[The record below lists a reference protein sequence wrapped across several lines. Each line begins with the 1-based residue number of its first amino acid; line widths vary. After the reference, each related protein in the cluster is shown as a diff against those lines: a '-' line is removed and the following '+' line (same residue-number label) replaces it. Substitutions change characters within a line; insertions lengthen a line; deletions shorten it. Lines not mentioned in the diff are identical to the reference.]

1 MVIIKKS
8 PIHGKGSFATKQ
20 IKKGTILECDVL
32 EIPENELIRDYIF
45 PLIGNRTCL
54 HIGFGS
60 FLNSSDMPNIKHLR
74 IDYNLHMSYFEALV
88 DIENDEELTL
98 NYLQNNK

>member
-8 PIHGKGSFATKQ
+8 KIHVKGSFATKQ

-32 EIPENELIRDYIF
+32 EILENELIRDYIF

-60 FLNSSDMPNIKHLR
+60 FLNSSDTPNVKHIR
-74 IDYNLHMSYFEALV
+74 IDYNLHMSYFEV
-88 DIENDEELTL
+88 ISDIEIDEELTL
-98 NYLQNNK
+98 NYLLNNK

>member
-8 PIHGKGSFATKQ
+8 TIHGKGSFATEQ
-20 IKKGTILECDVL
+20 IKKGTIIECDVL
-32 EIPENELIRDYIF
+32 EVPETELIRDYLF

-60 FLNSSDMPNIKHLR
+60 FLNSSDTPNIKHIR
-74 IDYNLHMSYFEALV
+74 IDYNLRMSYFKALV
-88 DIENDEELTL
+88 DIEIGEELTL
-98 NYLQNNK
+98 GYLQNNK